1 MDPNIRDEQGEN
13 KDALLTY
20 AARHRR
26 WQAMEMLLEAGAD
39 VNIRSLETIQ
49 TETITTPNV
58 KFDMHRGT
66 FGGKTPLFVAASQEG
81 PSIVELLLKHGAD
94 VNAID
99 DAGNNA
105 LGEAILTDRVET
117 VRILLEA
124 GCNPDQRNKDGKTM
138 RELAVDVGYPK
149 IKEMLMTKN
158 VETLAK

>member
-1 MDPNIRDEQGEN
+1 
-13 KDALLTY
+13 
-20 AARHRR
+20 
-26 WQAMEMLLEAGAD
+26 
-39 VNIRSLETIQ
+39 
-49 TETITTPNV
+49 
-58 KFDMHRGT
+58 
-66 FGGKTPLFVAASQEG
+66 
-81 PSIVELLLKHGAD
+81 VELLLKQGAD

-105 LGEAILTDRVET
+105 LREAILTDRVET

-124 GCNPDQRNKDGKTM
+124 GCNPDQRNKDGTTM